1 MLVGTLMEEVAKP
14 AQFNSGLHILSNF
27 ETTRIDLT
35 LRFELFKEFVC
46 SAVKQVQLSQV
57 GEAWHNFEGGGF
69 TGVLCLAESHLSIHT
84 WPHNNYVTF
93 DIYVS
98 NHSTDNSGKARL
110 LYKQV
115 LDFFDAVIIQEST
128 IQR

>member
-1 MLVGTLMEEVAKP
+1 MLVGTLMEEAAKS
-14 AQFNSGLHILSNF
+14 AQSSGGLHILSNF
-27 ETTRIDLT
+27 ESTRIDLT
-35 LRFELFKEFVC
+35 FRFEHFKEFICNTVN
-46 SAVKQVQLSQV
+46 QIQLSQV

-93 DIYVS
+93 DIYLS
-98 NHSTDNSGKARL
+98 NHTTDNSGKARL

-115 LDFFDAVIIQEST
+115 LDFFDAVVIQENT